1 MTVVVSDTSP
11 IRALDF
17 LRRLETLPILF
28 GNILLPPAVVDE
40 LARTSDRFRPIRVT
54 DYDYLQMRAASD
66 TGKVS
71 SLLPTIDRGEA
82 EAIVLAREVGA
93 DAILID
99 EADGRRVARQQYG
112 LRVVWT
118 LGILLSEK
126 QRGMVPAVRPQAHSA
141 FAALELARQL
151 MKRDGRGLV
160 GVILGVVSV
169 WY

>member
-40 LARTSDRFRPIRVT
+40 LARANNRFRPICVT
-54 DYDYLQMRAASD
+54 DYDCLQMRAAAD
-66 TGKVS
+66 TEKVN

-112 LRVVWT
+112 LRVVGT
-118 LGILLSEK
+118 LGILLSAK
-126 QRGMVPAVRPQAHSA
+126 QRGMVPAVRP
-141 FAALELARQL
+141 LIDQL
-151 MKRDGRGLV
+151 RDG
-160 GVILGVVSV
+160 LGFFISNSLYREVVQRAGETDA
-169 WY
+169 